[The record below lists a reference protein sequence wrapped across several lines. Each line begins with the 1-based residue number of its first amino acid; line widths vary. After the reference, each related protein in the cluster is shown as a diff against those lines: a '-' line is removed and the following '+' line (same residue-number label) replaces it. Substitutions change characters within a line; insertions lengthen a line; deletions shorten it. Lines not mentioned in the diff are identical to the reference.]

1 MGEPKIGWRRLENE
15 NAWVGVR
22 GRFKFFTLRVT
33 HPTLLTDD
41 EAELDNQPFLLTYH
55 MDSARPENLKPM
67 TLSEA
72 QAHAEHE
79 LDNWLYKAGLI
90 EGEPLTPTRHAVN
103 SALSI
108 VEACQADGLRGLV
121 SEYERE
127 RFAERI
133 ALYTVLS
140 TLTEL
145 ATVKEQ
151 VEGGADPVLVVL
163 EKRRE
168 QLYEVMKD
176 LKELI

>member
-1 MGEPKIGWRRLENE
+1 MGESKIGWRRLENE

-41 EAELDNQPFLLTYH
+41 EAELDSQPFLLTYH

-133 ALYTVLS
+133 ALYSTLS

-145 ATVKEQ
+145 ATIAQKAQ
-151 VEGGADPVLVVL
+151 DSEGHVADVL
-163 EKRRE
+163 EQHRE
-168 QLYEVMKD
+168 QLYEVMKS